1 MSYILEALKKAE
13 AERRSGTQHAA
24 PLLPPIA
31 PTSGPKPAWR
41 RPLPWA
47 AFAALGVA
55 LACAG
60 WFALTRTDAP
70 TPRATATTPAP
81 AIAAAPSSQPVVP
94 REKPSAPE
102 ASEDTLEKPKA
113 KVPPKK
119 PVERKRAAPNEEP
132 KTAKATAP
140 DAPVGTLHDLP
151 AQIQGEIPPLSIGG
165 YIYSGNKADR
175 SVLINKRLLRE
186 GDEVAPGLVL
196 EKMTP
201 SGMVFN
207 YKGYRYR
214 RGY

>member
-13 AERRSGTQHAA
+13 AERRGGTQHAA

-31 PTSGPKPAWR
+31 AAAGQKPAWR

-47 AFAALGVA
+47 AFAALGVT

-60 WFALTRTDAP
+60 WFAVTRTDAP
-70 TPRATATTPAP
+70 TPRVAATTPAP
-81 AIAAAPSSQPVVP
+81 AIAAVPPVVP
-94 REKPSAPE
+94 REKPSMPE
-102 ASEDTLEKPKA
+102 ALEDAAEKPKA
-113 KVPPKK
+113 KTPPKK
-119 PVERKRAAPNEEP
+119 TVERKRSGPNEEP
-132 KTAKATAP
+132 KTAKTTAP

-151 AQIQGEIPPLSIGG
+151 THIQGEIPSLSIGG